1 MGRPGRSGHPGGDG
15 PGDTDDLGRG
25 AGCAD
30 AGTDV
35 PAATDAAS
43 SAAPTAAGAS
53 RIRRWT
59 VVAWAALGWAAF
71 TLVVLH
77 AVSRF
82 DPVRDPVSRYAFS
95 ADGAGLLEAALLSF
109 ALGVVAVYTA
119 LSASGHRFGRTPTLL
134 TVATTAGLV
143 AAALFPAAFTDD
155 VAPASG
161 LVHQYASLLAF
172 LCLPGMVVCLLDRT
186 RSAPGLAHARRTTAR
201 LLIADLAALTL
212 FGLAYG
218 VDTLLPRVP
227 ELSAVAG
234 ALPVGGV
241 QRIVLVLHFCLLA
254 GLLEFCRAS
263 GGGDRAGQEG

>member
-1 MGRPGRSGHPGGDG
+1 
-15 PGDTDDLGRG
+15 
-25 AGCAD
+25 A
-30 AGTDV
+30 
-35 PAATDAAS
+35 
-43 SAAPTAAGAS
+43 AAGAA
-53 RIRRWT
+53 RARRWT

-77 AVSRF
+77 AVSPY
-82 DPVRDPVSRYAFS
+82 DPVRDPVSRYAFGT
-95 ADGAGLLEAALLSF
+95 DGAGLLEASLLSF

-134 TVATTAGLV
+134 AVATTAGLV

-161 LVHQYASLLAF
+161 LIHQYASLLAF

-186 RSAPGLAHARRTTAR
+186 RSAPGPAHARRTTTR
-201 LLIADLAALTL
+201 LLVADLAALAL
-212 FGLAYG
+212 FGSAYV

-227 ELSAVAG
+227 ELSAVAA

-241 QRIVLVLHFCLLA
+241 QRIVFVLHFCLLA
-254 GLLEFCRAS
+254 GLLEFCRTP
-263 GGGDRAGQEG
+263 GGGAAADQDG